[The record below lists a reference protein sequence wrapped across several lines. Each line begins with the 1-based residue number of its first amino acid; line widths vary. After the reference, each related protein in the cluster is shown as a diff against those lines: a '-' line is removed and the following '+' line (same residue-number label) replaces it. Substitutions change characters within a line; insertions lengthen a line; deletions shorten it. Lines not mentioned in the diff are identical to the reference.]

1 MHICN
6 LRRRVKY
13 ESTIP
18 GWDDGF
24 MSKTWGEHVLCSDN
38 KKIRQNIY
46 KSEKVCCAA
55 MCV

>member
-55 MCV
+55 VCV